1 MEKLTFLQ
9 GHILKKGFCI
19 ANIFTASKFMMH
31 LQIFYE
37 EYFFTGAKRKI
48 RCAGTTINRV

>member
-1 MEKLTFLQ
+1 MEKQTFLQ

-31 LQIFYE
+31 LQIFSE
-37 EYFFTGAKRKI
+37 EYFFLQVLRGKLGALEQP
-48 RCAGTTINRV
+48 